1 MPYKVK
7 LLNNIAKAATDLL
20 PKELY
25 EVGEQVQSPD
35 AIIVR
40 SADMHAY
47 ERNPELVAIARAG
60 AGVNNIPLEEC
71 AKDGVVV
78 FNTPGANANAV
89 KELVICALLLCGR
102 DVLGGITW
110 ARNLAGCCEDV
121 EPTVEKGKKN
131 FVGGEI
137 AGKTLGVVG
146 LGAIGVKVANAAVS
160 LGMKVKGYDPMLS
173 PAAKSTL
180 CSEVTVVGSIDELW
194 GCCDYITLHLPL
206 NDHTRHMVG
215 AQQLS
220 AMKPGAV
227 LLNLAR
233 GGLVDEAPLL
243 AALDSG
249 SLRGYV
255 TDFPN
260 EKVISNPKVLPIPHL
275 GASTPESEENCALMA
290 AQQLREYLEQGV
302 IRNSVNYPAF
312 DLPKTAPCRL
322 CILHE
327 NDGADLGGMVRV
339 LLEDCGIV
347 DTHRNERGG
356 VAYTVV
362 DLEHRPIDQAIESL
376 RELQGVLRLRCL

>member
-1 MPYKVK
+1 MP
-7 LLNNIAKAATDLL
+7 L
-20 PKELY
+20 
-25 EVGEQVQSPD
+25 S
-35 AIIVR
+35 
-40 SADMHAY
+40 
-47 ERNPELVAIARAG
+47 ERNLAFARAG
-60 AGVNNIPLEEC
+60 AGVNNLPIDRCTE
-71 AKDGVVV
+71 KGIVV

-173 PAAKSTL
+173 PAARSTL

-290 AQQLREYLEQGV
+290 AQQLRDYLEQGV

>member
-290 AQQLREYLEQGV
+290 AQQLRDYLEQGV

-347 DTHRNERGG
+347 DTHHNERGG

>member
-1 MPYKVK
+1 MPERRWASWA
-7 LLNNIAKAATDLL
+7 LA
-20 PKELY
+20 P
-25 EVGEQVQSPD
+25 
-35 AIIVR
+35 
-40 SADMHAY
+40 SAS
-47 ERNPELVAIARAG
+47 
-60 AGVNNIPLEEC
+60 
-71 AKDGVVV
+71 
-78 FNTPGANANAV
+78 
-89 KELVICALLLCGR
+89 
-102 DVLGGITW
+102 
-110 ARNLAGCCEDV
+110 
-121 EPTVEKGKKN
+121 
-131 FVGGEI
+131 
-137 AGKTLGVVG
+137 
-146 LGAIGVKVANAAVS
+146 KVANAAVS

-249 SLRGYV
+249 SLRGYA

-275 GASTPESEENCALMA
+275 GASTPESEETRALMA
-290 AQQLREYLEQGV
+290 AQQLRTYLEQGV

-312 DLPKTAPCRL
+312 DLPQ
-322 CILHE
+322 
-327 NDGADLGGMVRV
+327 NGALPPV
-339 LLEDCGIV
+339 
-347 DTHRNERGG
+347 HP
-356 VAYTVV
+356 A
-362 DLEHRPIDQAIESL
+362 
-376 RELQGVLRLRCL
+376 